1 MGSYAMKTRTLIVT
15 QKDKERLQALMF
27 DNRTDIQSRPY
38 FKALKQELEHAQVVD
53 SKDIPADV
61 VTMNST
67 VKVRPEGSKRTQ
79 TFTVVYPEHA
89 DIDEDKISIL
99 APIGTA
105 LLGYREGDEV
115 EWEVPAGKRKFTI
128 EKVTYQ
134 PEAAGDLDA

>member
-1 MGSYAMKTRTLIVT
+1 MKTRTLIVT
-15 QKDKERLQALMF
+15 KKDLEKLQALVF
-27 DNRTDIQSRPY
+27 DNRTDTHARPY
-38 FKALKQELEHAQVVD
+38 LRALKQELEHAQVVD
-53 SKDIPADV
+53 SSEIPADV

-67 VKVRPEGSKRTQ
+67 VKVRSEGSKRPQ

-134 PEAAGDLDA
+134 PEAAGDLDL